1 MEEKISICS
10 VIRSLTKK
18 YEKSIEG
25 RKVNVRELKRSGKIF
40 SLDLDKF
47 VHLTNHT
54 LQIMQAYQI
63 SGIDMKTEY
72 LENIFQM
79 LGLTKTACT
88 GKINLKYYLKYY
100 GTLEELQRVYENSFS
115 SSFVNIDYPKALT
128 NMSLNYIQDRIDIN
142 IDVNTKLIID
152 INSIKGDMSLH
163 ELAIEFY
170 NRLEGSVCKYDN
182 FTFNSIALINDSN
195 IYYYMGEWGKFNSYF
210 KNTHAN
216 ILLVM
221 KNNRDIKFFLY
232 EPHGSEVQENQIKL
246 VQKSG
251 RIFIELFRGALQ
263 SIYDMKGTPCN
274 IQIMNSI
281 YVSCPKGIQVYV
293 DDNLGY
299 CKLISTLWLYLVLG
313 LFSSKD
319 ISTDL
324 KIQLFEN
331 LQVVETCLYNIYRD
345 PKELYNVVV
354 NFSIDVLNNYLG
366 VIASEKL
373 VKKFYNEMLKE
384 IKDMKLVAG
393 VNRPAMEAVEQ
404 EEMYEADTHPRKDD
418 FFIFKD

>member
-1 MEEKISICS
+1 MEEKNSICS

-25 RKVNVRELKRSGKIF
+25 RKVNVRELKVSGKIF

-47 VHLTNHT
+47 AHLTNHV
-54 LQIMQAYQI
+54 LQIMQADKI
-63 SGIDMKTEY
+63 SGLDRKAEY

-88 GKINLKYYLKYY
+88 GKINLKYHLKYY
-100 GTLEELQRVYENSFS
+100 GTLEEFQRVYENSFS

-128 NMSLNYIQDRIDIN
+128 NMSANYIQDSIDID
-142 IDVNTKLIID
+142 IDIDTKLIID
-152 INSIKGDMSLH
+152 INSRKGDMNLQA
-163 ELAIEFY
+163 LAIEFY

-195 IYYYMGEWGKFNSYF
+195 IYYYMGEWDKF
-210 KNTHAN
+210 KNYFNNRHAN

-263 SIYDMKGTPCN
+263 AIYDMKGTPCN
-274 IQIMNSI
+274 IQIMDSI

-331 LQVVETCLYNIYRD
+331 LQVVETCLYDIYRD

-354 NFSIDVLNNYLG
+354 NFSIDILNNYL
-366 VIASEKL
+366 VFIATEDL
-373 VKKFYNEMLKE
+373 VRKFHNKMLQK

-393 VNRPAMEAVEQ
+393 VNRHAMEALEQ
-404 EEMYEADTHPRKDD
+404 QEMYQADTHPGKDD
-418 FFIFKD
+418 FFIF